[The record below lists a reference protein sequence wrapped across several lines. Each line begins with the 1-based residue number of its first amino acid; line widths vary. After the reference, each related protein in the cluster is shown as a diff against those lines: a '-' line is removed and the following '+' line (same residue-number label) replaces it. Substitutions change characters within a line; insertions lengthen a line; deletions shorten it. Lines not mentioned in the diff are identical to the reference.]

1 MSRRDI
7 LMKRQVRLRKDI
19 ASMLNSFLIG
29 TVGKSPSMTG
39 HSLTTK
45 VKGKTVTLY
54 VRKDIVPKALE
65 MGKRYKRLWTL
76 IQALSKVNWELL
88 NLMLDYYDFTGDD
101 RLVLDGL
108 VERRER
114 GVSRSDFGL
123 GHGGSP
129 WVTARGS

>member
-1 MSRRDI
+1 
-7 LMKRQVRLRKDI
+7 MKRQIRLREDI

-88 NLMLDYYDFTGDD
+88 NL
-101 RLVLDGL
+101 
-108 VERRER
+108 ENQ
-114 GVSRSDFGL
+114 
-123 GHGGSP
+123 
-129 WVTARGS
+129 